1 MDDSDSADLA
11 GPADVAD
18 VADPADFTATAT
30 AAQRAALMA
39 EIDAGYERLR
49 AYLDTLDEGAWTGPV
64 DDAGWTVTDH
74 VMHLAV
80 WAESMVAVMDGRP
93 RWEAMGLSPDVWA
106 TIAQGYDVINE
117 AIRQQHASA
126 GAAAVRDA
134 LERSHRA
141 LVARADALDAADLMR
156 PYNYFQP
163 WAEGRD
169 QPLVG
174 YLRGN
179 TVEHYDAHRRYIEAI
194 VGANERP

>member
-1 MDDSDSADLA
+1 MLHDNAS
-11 GPADVAD
+11 G
-18 VADPADFTATAT
+18 ADPAAIPADEL

-39 EIDAGYERLR
+39 EIDAGYEQLR
-49 AYLDTLDEGAWTGPV
+49 AYLDTLDEAAWTGPV
-64 DDAGWTVTDH
+64 DAAGWNVKDH

-80 WAESMVAVMDGRP
+80 WAGSMVAVMDRRP
-93 RWEAMGLSPDVWA
+93 RWEAMGLSQDVWA

-117 AIRQQHASA
+117 AIREQHATASA
-126 GAAAVRDA
+126 PAVRDA
-134 LERSHRA
+134 LDQAHRG

-194 VGANERP
+194 VGADERR